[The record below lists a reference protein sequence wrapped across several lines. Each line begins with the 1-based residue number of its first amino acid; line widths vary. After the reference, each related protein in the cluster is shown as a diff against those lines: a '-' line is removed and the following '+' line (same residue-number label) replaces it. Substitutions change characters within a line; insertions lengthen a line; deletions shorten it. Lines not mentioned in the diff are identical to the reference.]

1 MFSCRNGSHGGLA
14 VFVRSDLKSNVKNIV
29 EVDGFHHIHLRLHL
43 LSRCLDLHAI
53 YRPPSFD
60 SRRFIAE
67 LDQMYSGVRKGNDC
81 LVVGDMNVPINQASN
96 PFVTEYLQ
104 LLEAYNMFA
113 TNTNVTRPI
122 SNNILDHVVCSEQL
136 ATTAVNETIE
146 IDFSDHCLIVSTFK
160 LSSPIQTKS
169 LSKNIVDHRRL
180 NERFSSAINELPDT
194 LSASDKLLH
203 VVDLYKTLLVQCTR
217 TVSMQAKIK
226 GNCPWMNLDI
236 WKLIRI
242 KDKLLKKSKRNPADT
257 NAKMLLE
264 HVSNLLRSKKAQ
276 AKTDYYQTLLTRSGQ
291 RDAWKIV
298 NNALRERNQIL
309 SITINNG

>member
-1 MFSCRNGSHGGLA
+1 MFKASS
-14 VFVRSDLKSNVKNIV
+14 KY
-29 EVDGFHHIHLRLHL
+29 HIHLRLDL
-43 LSRCLDLHAI
+43 LNRCLDLHAI

-67 LDQMYSGVRKGNDC
+67 LDQMYLDVRKGNDC

-146 IDFSDHCLIVSTFK
+146 IDFSGHCLIVSTFK

-203 VVDLYKTLLVQCTR
+203 VVDLYKTLLVQCTSSF
-217 TVSMQAKIK
+217 VPK
-226 GNCPWMNLDI
+226 
-236 WKLIRI
+236 
-242 KDKLLKKSKRNPADT
+242 T
-257 NAKMLLE
+257 NF
-264 HVSNLLRSKKAQ
+264 
-276 AKTDYYQTLLTRSGQ
+276 
-291 RDAWKIV
+291 
-298 NNALRERNQIL
+298 
-309 SITINNG
+309 